1 MGARGPRGPC
11 PGSSSASTGRPA
23 TEALATWGRHRRQGP
38 CEAPDRPG
46 ACSSGSRPSSKSP
59 GVSRISD
66 GQGAGG
72 PQAPRERSQVYK
84 RSHQPG
90 VPDRCRSAQVR
101 RRTSYAGT
109 PGVQARTAR
118 CPASEHWR
126 RSHWPTRTVAG
137 DRWDRTHAGPAVLPG
152 GRRRSQGPTLSA
164 LLGHLQSDRDG
175 PTAQGTGW
183 HEASSDSPQGME
195 AGVLSTGH
203 AKPEPRGG
211 WAPGH
216 RLCPPHC
223 SVRQPGHR
231 CPAQVGGGCPG
242 PGCWWPRGEAA
253 RWPLEGCPAPAAA
266 PRAWPPHRAGLP
278 RAGRGCSGGGVSLA
292 SLYAPAAPIPDPAPP
307 PRGGSAG
314 GHKAKHGLAFH
325 ELAHTHHLVKI
336 RRIVPDP
343 QGN

>member
-23 TEALATWGRHRRQGP
+23 TEALATRGRHRRQGP

-72 PQAPRERSQVYK
+72 PQAPRERSRVYK

-137 DRWDRTHAGPAVLPG
+137 DRWDRHSRRARCPARGDGAGPKVPPSRHSSGTCRATVTGPPPRAQAGMRPAQTARRGWRRGYSPQAMPNQNPGVGGPQATGSVHHTAV
-152 GRRRSQGPTLSA
+152 
-164 LLGHLQSDRDG
+164 
-175 PTAQGTGW
+175 
-183 HEASSDSPQGME
+183 SDSPGTAAQ
-195 AGVLSTGH
+195 H
-203 AKPEPRGG
+203 R
-211 WAPGH
+211 WA
-216 RLCPPHC
+216 
-223 SVRQPGHR
+223 
-231 CPAQVGGGCPG
+231 
-242 PGCWWPRGEAA
+242 EAA
-253 RWPLEGCPAPAAA
+253 RAQAAGGQGGKQPGGPWRAAQPLLLLPERG
-266 PRAWPPHRAGLP
+266 PRTERASQGL
-278 RAGRGCSGGGVSLA
+278 GGVVL
-292 SLYAPAAPIPDPAPP
+292 
-307 PRGGSAG
+307 GAG
-314 GHKAKHGLAFH
+314 
-325 ELAHTHHLVKI
+325 
-336 RRIVPDP
+336 
-343 QGN
+343 

>member
-23 TEALATWGRHRRQGP
+23 TEALATRGRHRRQGP

-72 PQAPRERSQVYK
+72 PQAPRERSRVYK

-137 DRWDRTHAGPAVLPG
+137 DRWDRHS
-152 GRRRSQGPTLSA
+152 RRA
-164 LLGHLQSDRDG
+164 
-175 PTAQGTGW
+175 
-183 HEASSDSPQGME
+183 
-195 AGVLSTGH
+195 
-203 AKPEPRGG
+203 
-211 WAPGH
+211 
-216 RLCPPHC
+216 
-223 SVRQPGHR
+223 R
-231 CPAQVGGGCPG
+231 CPARGTAPV
-242 PGCWWPRGEAA
+242 PRSH
-253 RWPLEGCPAPAAA
+253 PLGTPRAPAER
-266 PRAWPPHRAGLP
+266 P
-278 RAGRGCSGGGVSLA
+278 
-292 SLYAPAAPIPDPAPP
+292 
-307 PRGGSAG
+307 
-314 GHKAKHGLAFH
+314 
-325 ELAHTHHLVKI
+325 
-336 RRIVPDP
+336 
-343 QGN
+343 